1 MRIIKQHDERD
12 CGAACLSMIASH
24 FGLKH
29 PISKYRELT
38 NYISDWTGKTQWSEE
53 DKNTIYAMQE
63 DVNHIIEML
72 QKEDGFTPAF

>member
-1 MRIIKQHDERD
+1 MGTLNETEIY
-12 CGAACLSMIASH
+12 M
-24 FGLKH
+24 F
-29 PISKYRELT
+29 YTELIFAE
-38 NYISDWTGKTQWSEE
+38 NWSEE